1 MKRARAHKKLLIS
14 IVKKKLR
21 CIFLCLDD
29 FSCCLP
35 SFFRLHFFSVNT
47 VATSDIEEANNDKF
61 LLYFVFRESALSDL
75 KGEAAGLRE
84 AMAKLHSERE
94 DLMQKIQAG
103 EGTNAA
109 LQQLKEQNVIPPN

>member
-1 MKRARAHKKLLIS
+1 MH
-14 IVKKKLR
+14 
-21 CIFLCLDD
+21 FLDD
-29 FSCCLP
+29 FSA
-35 SFFRLHFFSVNT
+35 FFLLHFFLFLGQYS
-47 VATSDIEEANNDKF
+47 SYREEANHDKF